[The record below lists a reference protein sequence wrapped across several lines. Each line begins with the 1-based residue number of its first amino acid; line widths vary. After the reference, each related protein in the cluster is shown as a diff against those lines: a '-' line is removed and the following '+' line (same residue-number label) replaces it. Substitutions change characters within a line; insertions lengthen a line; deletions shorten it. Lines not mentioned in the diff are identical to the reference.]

1 MHQQPTHRCSK
12 CGTEASADQR
22 FCSNCGAVIDND
34 TVYPTTPASEQDLT
48 HISVPPPPPP
58 DVDQYAT
65 FRQQPDYIPTP
76 PPGAQTYYQQ
86 PDAGSFPPSY
96 PNSTTNQA
104 PPGYPVA
111 PYAQAPQKD
120 NTGKILGRI
129 GCGAALLILLVLA
142 LCGGLSYG
150 LYAMVSKS
158 VSNVATPGTTN
169 SYDANKASTT
179 STNST
184 NSNNSGTPAAAP
196 AKTVPL
202 NLTVKYSAMTYT
214 IVDMKQAASFDDDRD
229 NSKPGVVRVD
239 LKEVNSTSQRI
250 FFGYTD
256 TVHLILPDGS
266 SISAQSYKNLSPPAN
281 GASQDNWLD
290 FPVPLSTS
298 IDKLVLRFGTSQ
310 EAQMDVPLAAGT
322 NLTKYQDVTVKPNTA
337 TDYSGLKWT
346 LTSATLGWSG
356 YDKQAENGK
365 RYVLINVS
373 IDNPST
379 SSKSAYWGEYLR
391 LKAGNV
397 TSAPD
402 TNSTIPTGFSASS
415 TGATGSALF
424 LVPQGS
430 TTFTMIL
437 LADKI
442 ETGAPQATIDFHIP

>member
-1 MHQQPTHRCSK
+1 MHQQPTHHCSR

-22 FCSNCGAVIDND
+22 FCSNCGASMDND
-34 TVYPTTPASEQDLT
+34 PTYPTTPASEQDLT
-48 HISVPPPPPP
+48 QISVPPPPPP

-65 FRQQPDYIPTP
+65 YRQQPNYISTSP
-76 PPGAQTYYQQ
+76 PDAQPFYQQ
-86 PDAGSFPPSY
+86 SAGSSFPPSY
-96 PNSTTNQA
+96 SSSTPDQA
-104 PPGYPVA
+104 SVA
-111 PYAQAPQKD
+111 PYARVPQKD

-129 GCGAALLILLVLA
+129 GCGAVLLIVLA
-142 LCGGLSYG
+142 LVLCGGLSYG
-150 LYAMVSKS
+150 LYTMVSKS
-158 VSNVATPGTTN
+158 VSNTADSSTST
-169 SYDANKASTT
+169 SYDANKASAT
-179 STNST
+179 SNNST
-184 NSNNSGTPAAAP
+184 ASNNSGIPAAAP

-202 NLTVKYSAMTYT
+202 NLNIKYSAITYT
-214 IVDMKQAASFDDDRD
+214 IVDMKQAASFDDDHD
-229 NSKPGVVRVD
+229 NSKPGIVRVD
-239 LKEVNSTSQRI
+239 LKEVNSTSRRVI
-250 FFGYTD
+250 FGYID

-266 SISAQSYKNLSPPAN
+266 SIPVQSYKNLSPPAN

-298 IDKLVLRFGTSQ
+298 IDRLVLRFGTAQ
-310 EAQMDVPLAAGT
+310 EAQMDVLLAAGA
-322 NLTKYQDVTVKPNTA
+322 NLAKYQDVAVKPNAVTN
-337 TDYSGLKWT
+337 YSGLKWT
-346 LTSATLGWSG
+346 ITSATLGWSG

-365 RYVLINVS
+365 RYVLINMS

-397 TSAPD
+397 ISAPD
-402 TNSTIPTGFSASS
+402 TNSTIPTAFAASS